1 MASSPLRIAVLEAD
15 VPIGSVRDKYG
26 SYGAVF
32 TDLLHKAADASNL
45 PREYLDITGWDVIN
59 SDNASDGRVEDMRG
73 DWDWKRKKGYPKL
86 EDIDAILITGS
97 RYNAFDDEP
106 WVVRLVTFVKKVLAQ
121 SRVKV
126 IGVCYGHQIVGRALG
141 AKVARSESGAW
152 EVSVCQVSQTATGK
166 RLIGGKDTLNI
177 FQMHKDLVYYYP
189 EGVEELG
196 SSGPCKVQGMYIPK
210 KVITVQGH
218 PEFTSEI
225 VAVILESR
233 YKLGVFTDEIY
244 EEAKTR
250 LDDPHDGVLVAQVF
264 LKFIMEK

>member
-1 MASSPLRIAVLEAD
+1 
-15 VPIGSVRDKYG
+15 
-26 SYGAVF
+26 
-32 TDLLHKAADASNL
+32 
-45 PREYLDITGWDVIN
+45 
-59 SDNASDGRVEDMRG
+59 
-73 DWDWKRKKGYPKL
+73 
-86 EDIDAILITGS
+86 
-97 RYNAFDDEP
+97 
-106 WVVRLVTFVKKVLAQ
+106 
-121 SRVKV
+121 
-126 IGVCYGHQIVGRALG
+126 
-141 AKVARSESGAW
+141 
-152 EVSVCQVSQTATGK
+152 
-166 RLIGGKDTLNI
+166 
-177 FQMHKDLVYYYP
+177 MHKDLVYYYP

>member
-97 RYNAFDDEP
+97 RMWVKPIDTPRARLTICEGYNAFDDEP

-166 RLIGGKDTLNI
+166 RLIGGKDTLVG
-177 FQMHKDLVYYYP
+177 F
-189 EGVEELG
+189 
-196 SSGPCKVQGMYIPK
+196 IPL
-210 KVITVQGH
+210 TLY
-218 PEFTSEI
+218 F
-225 VAVILESR
+225 
-233 YKLGVFTDEIY
+233 
-244 EEAKTR
+244 
-250 LDDPHDGVLVAQVF
+250 
-264 LKFIMEK
+264 